1 MAAADITEDTVVTAP
16 MGILID
22 KLVLPVSK
30 PKAGNGRKS
39 C

>member
-1 MAAADITEDTVVTAP
+1 MAVVDIGVDTADTVP

-22 KLVLPVSK
+22 KPVLPVSK